1 MANTQL
7 TDLVVIGRGGTSYYT
22 TVSDLK
28 LSIFDG
34 ELAANDGRYVLV
46 DGDTMTG
53 FLTLHAHPQLEFHAA
68 TKGYIDGIVGEDGGL
83 IPEID
88 GNNHQIG
95 TLDDR
100 YVEVAGDTMKGAL
113 LLHADPGV
121 EMQAATKKYV
131 DDGDKVNADA
141 ITALD
146 GKLDVEIARATTAE
160 SELSDKIDD
169 ETARAEGAESDINER
184 IDNLVLDDLADTSVA
199 GATENQYLVYNG
211 TNWVSQTIQGVADN
225 LQFQGSVDCTA
236 EEAPATPAVGW
247 FYYNTGDGAALASW
261 VGLTTVAAG
270 DRVVYG
276 NDNQWH
282 ILGNI
287 NDGGNVT
294 LDSLSVNVL
303 DADGNGNLAYNNET
317 GVFSFTPADL
327 DTRVPMDLSTLNA
340 LPAPIL

>member
-34 ELAANDGRYVLV
+34 EQSSNDGRYVLV
-46 DGDTMTG
+46 DGDSMTG
-53 FLTLHAHPQLEFHAA
+53 FLTLHSHPQLEFHAA
-68 TKGYIDGIVGEDGGL
+68 TKGYIDEIVGEDGGL
-83 IPEID
+83 IPDIN

-100 YVEVAGDTMKGAL
+100 YVEVDGDTMKGAL

-121 EMQAATKKYV
+121 DMQAATKKYV

-146 GKLDVEIARATTAE
+146 GKLDVEIQRATTAE
-160 SELSDKIDD
+160 GELSDKIDD
-169 ETARAEGAESDINER
+169 ETARAEGAESDINVR
-184 IDNLVLDDLADTSVA
+184 IDELVLDDLADTSVA
-199 GATENQYLVYNG
+199 GATENQYLIYNG
-211 TNWVSQTIQGVADN
+211 TNWVSQTVTGVADG
-225 LQFQGSVDCTA
+225 LQFQGSIDCTA
-236 EEAPATPAVGW
+236 EEAPGTPAVGW
-247 FYYNTGDGAALASW
+247 FYYNTGDGNALASW

-287 NDGGNVT
+287 NDGGNVS
-294 LDSLSVNVL
+294 LDSLSVNTE
-303 DADGNGNLAYNNET
+303 AAEDGGSLAYNNSN
-317 GVFSFTPADL
+317 GVFTYKPADM
-327 DTRVPMDLSTLNA
+327 DTRVPMDLSTLDV
-340 LPAPIL
+340 LPAPVP